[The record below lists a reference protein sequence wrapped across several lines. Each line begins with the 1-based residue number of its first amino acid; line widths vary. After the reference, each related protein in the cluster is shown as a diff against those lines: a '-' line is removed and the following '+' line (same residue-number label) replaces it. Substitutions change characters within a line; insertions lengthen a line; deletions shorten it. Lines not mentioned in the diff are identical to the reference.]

1 MSGIGDVNGRASA
14 RALMV
19 MSGPAAGTTI
29 QLSEG
34 GVMLGRDAGPMGSLG
49 GDVQLSRQHAS
60 VFDTGGS
67 LIVQDLGSS
76 NGTFVNGRR
85 VTDCALT
92 AGDLIV
98 VGGTTLR
105 VVDVAAPQTPPQP
118 RSWQFE
124 DDATSSAVFPATTAP
139 MAPAHG
145 PTAPDLQSS
154 AQQLARPQAYEP
166 PSAPPELPRA
176 GNDAVVEGEAR
187 AIQQRSESYG
197 ENSSMTVM
205 SFRVERYDD
214 AGNRQQPV
222 PVQFRALGYDGSL
235 SEGDRVRVF
244 GDWKAGTL
252 HSKRMDNLST
262 GASVAVKSYRKQLI
276 AFLLVVA
283 VMVAVFASIWVFSSR
298 AFDAQTERSHQQ
310 FCEQASQL
318 GNTPP
323 GC

>member
-1 MSGIGDVNGRASA
+1 M
-14 RALMV
+14 
-19 MSGPAAGTTI
+19 
-29 QLSEG
+29 
-34 GVMLGRDAGPMGSLG
+34 
-49 GDVQLSRQHAS
+49 
-60 VFDTGGS
+60 
-67 LIVQDLGSS
+67 
-76 NGTFVNGRR
+76 
-85 VTDCALT
+85 
-92 AGDLIV
+92 
-98 VGGTTLR
+98 
-105 VVDVAAPQTPPQP
+105 
-118 RSWQFE
+118 
-124 DDATSSAVFPATTAP
+124 
-139 MAPAHG
+139 
-145 PTAPDLQSS
+145 
-154 AQQLARPQAYEP
+154 
-166 PSAPPELPRA
+166 
-176 GNDAVVEGEAR
+176 VEGEAR